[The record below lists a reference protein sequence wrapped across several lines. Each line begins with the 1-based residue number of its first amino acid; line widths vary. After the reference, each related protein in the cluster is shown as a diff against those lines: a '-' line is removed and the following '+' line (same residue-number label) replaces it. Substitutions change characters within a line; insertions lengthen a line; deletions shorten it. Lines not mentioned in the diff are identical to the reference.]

1 MFLLI
6 YVDDVIVASS
16 SPQAIT
22 ALLNELRSDFP
33 LKDLGQ
39 LSYFLGI
46 EVKHCDDDIVLT
58 QEKYTVN
65 ILTRVGMTA
74 CKPVHTPLATDGQLS
89 LTDGDPLSPANVT
102 SFQSVVGALQYLTL
116 TRLISPSL

>member
-1 MFLLI
+1 
-6 YVDDVIVASS
+6 VANS

-74 CKPVHTPLATDGQLS
+74 YKPVHTPLATDGQLS
-89 LTDGDPLSPANVT
+89 LTDGDPLSLDDVT
-102 SFQSVVGALQYLTL
+102 SFRSVVGALQYLTL
-116 TRLISPSL
+116 TRLIYTSL